1 LLDFWSTGAMLHSVL
16 MRLAGRR
23 PTMLYL
29 VAGGAL
35 LLLPVMAALQYRWIG
50 QVSDA
55 ERERRERTLK
65 QATSQVAQDLD
76 VELFRA
82 FVGLQVDGQA
92 LRTDDWSGYAE
103 RADAWRAA
111 VSSPALVRDVLLADR
126 LGSSLRLRRW
136 DHTARRFVAAE
147 WPSDLN
153 TLRSRFE
160 KEAAAWDRNRPDE
173 PIRLPDLLA
182 ETDDAIIVPV
192 APLPQHVREHR
203 TTFTPV
209 FGYTIIRL
217 DAAFVR
223 DEFLPAL
230 VERHFRQGTGDEYR
244 VAVVSRREPARVIYA
259 ANVDDVKDLVARHD
273 AEADLF
279 GLRPDQFQLLRQ
291 ADRSLRGSGTAS
303 GDRRP
308 NLFFSLMVRRGP
320 SDGAARG
327 ARIPGDM
334 SKAFDDL
341 LRWKLVARH
350 RAGSLEAAVGAART
364 RNTALSFGVLLLMA
378 VTVGVLARTARR
390 AERLAR
396 QQIEFVAAVSH
407 ELRTPV
413 SVIGAAAENLADGLV
428 VDPARVKQYG
438 TRIQTESR
446 RLGDTVER
454 VLLYAG
460 IEAGHAVGHRTPL
473 SVGTLIGE
481 AVAASQDTLAEAGV
495 TVEVKVP
502 EGLPPVLVDVPALRS
517 CLANLIANAVKYGG
531 TSRWIGV
538 TASTATSRKG
548 PQVRVA
554 VTDKGLGISSA
565 DLPHIFEPFY
575 RGADAQSRQI
585 NGNGLGLSI
594 VKGIVDAH
602 GGNVTV
608 QSAPGAGST
617 FVLHLPVYEGESSP
631 IAQGSP
637 HPAPPLGELGAP
649 RVRREA
655 QHNT

>member
-1 LLDFWSTGAMLHSVL
+1 
-16 MRLAGRR
+16 MRLPGRR
-23 PTMLYL
+23 PTTLYL

-35 LLLPVMAALQYRWIG
+35 LLLPVMAVLQYRWIG

-82 FVGLQVDGQA
+82 FVGLQVDGDT
-92 LRTDDWSGYAE
+92 LRTDDWNSYAE
-103 RADAWRAA
+103 RADTWRAA
-111 VSSPALVRDVLLADR
+111 VASPALVRDVLLVDR
-126 LGSSLRLRRW
+126 LGSTVRLRRW
-136 DHTARRFVAAE
+136 DHAARRFLAAE
-147 WPSDLN
+147 WPSDLDA
-153 TLRSRFE
+153 LRVRIE
-160 KEAAAWDRNRPDE
+160 KELIAWDRNPPDE
-173 PIRLPDLLA
+173 PIRMPDLLT
-182 ETDDAIIVPV
+182 ETDDAIMAPV
-192 APLPQHVREHR
+192 APVPQHVREHR

-244 VAVVSRREPARVIYA
+244 VAVISRRNPSRVIYA

-273 AEADLF
+273 AQADLF

-291 ADRSLRGSGTAS
+291 ADRSLRGAGTVP
-303 GDRRP
+303 GDRRQ
-308 NLFFSLMVRRGP
+308 NLFFSLMVRRGAP
-320 SDGAARG
+320 DGATRG
-327 ARIPGDM
+327 APRAPGDM
-334 SKAFDDL
+334 SKPFDDL

-350 RAGSLEAAVGAART
+350 RAGSLEAAVSAART

-378 VTVGVLARTARR
+378 VTVGVLARTARK

-413 SVIGAAAENLADGLV
+413 SVIGAAAANLADGLV
-428 VDPARVKQYG
+428 GDPARVKQYG

-473 SVGTLIGE
+473 PVGTLIGE

-495 TVEVKVP
+495 TAEVKVP

-531 TSRWIGV
+531 TSGWIGL
-538 TASTATSRKG
+538 TASSATGRKG
-548 PQVRVA
+548 PEVRVA

-602 GGNVTV
+602 GGRVTV
-608 QSAPGAGST
+608 QSVEGAGST
-617 FVLHLPVYEGESSP
+617 FVLHLPAYQGEASAV
-631 IAQGSP
+631 AQDP
-637 HPAPPLGELGAP
+637 HVAPPLGELEAP
-649 RVRREA
+649 RVRRET
-655 QHNT
+655 QHST

>member
-1 LLDFWSTGAMLHSVL
+1 

-23 PTMLYL
+23 PKTLYL

-35 LLLPVMAALQYRWIG
+35 LLLPVMAVLQYRWIG

-76 VELFRA
+76 VELFKA
-82 FVGLQVDGQA
+82 FVGLQVDGDA
-92 LRTDDWSGYAE
+92 LGTDDWSSYAE
-103 RADAWRAA
+103 RADTWRAA
-111 VSSPALVRDVLLADR
+111 VASPALVRDVLLADR
-126 LGSSLRLRRW
+126 LGSDVRVRRW

-147 WPSDLN
+147 WPSDLDA
-153 TLRSRFE
+153 LRVRFE
-160 KEAAAWDRNRPDE
+160 KELAAWDRNPPDE
-173 PIRLPDLLA
+173 PIRLPDLLT
-182 ETDDAIIVPV
+182 ETDDAIIAPV
-192 APLPQHVREHR
+192 APVPQHEREHR

-217 DAAFVR
+217 DAPFVR

-244 VAVVSRREPARVIYA
+244 VAVISRREPARVIYA

-291 ADRSLRGSGTAS
+291 ADRSLRGSGKAA

-308 NLFFSLMVRRGP
+308 NVFFSLMVRRGP
-320 SDGAARG
+320 PPNGATRGVAR
-327 ARIPGDM
+327 APGDM
-334 SKAFDDL
+334 SKPFDDL

-350 RAGSLEAAVGAART
+350 RAGSLEAAVSAART

-378 VTVGVLARTARR
+378 VTVGVLARTARK

-413 SVIGAAAENLADGLV
+413 SVIGAAAANLADGLV

-473 SVGTLIGE
+473 PVGTLIGE
-481 AVAASQDTLAEAGV
+481 AIAASQDTLAEAGV
-495 TVEVKVP
+495 TAEVRVP

-538 TASTATSRKG
+538 TASTATGRKG
-548 PQVRVA
+548 LEVRVA
-554 VTDKGLGISSA
+554 VTDKGLGIASA

-608 QSAPGAGST
+608 QSVPGAGST
-617 FVLHLPVYEGESSP
+617 FVLHLPAYEGDALP
-631 IAQGSP
+631 IAQGTP
-637 HPAPPLGELGAP
+637 HPAP
-649 RVRREA
+649 
-655 QHNT
+655 QHST